1 MKRVGEKSKNEVSPH
16 LWIPMCALTI
26 FSSHVMYILYEEVG
40 EAILKLV
47 PCNCLSV
54 LNISAKFSR
63 YVNSRKRSV
72 ELKEEI

>member
-1 MKRVGEKSKNEVSPH
+1 MSPH
-16 LWIPMCALTI
+16 LGIRVPTYALTI
-26 FSSHVMYILYEEVG
+26 FSSHVMYILNEEVG
-40 EAILKLV
+40 EAILKFV

-63 YVNSRKRSV
+63 YVNSREGSV